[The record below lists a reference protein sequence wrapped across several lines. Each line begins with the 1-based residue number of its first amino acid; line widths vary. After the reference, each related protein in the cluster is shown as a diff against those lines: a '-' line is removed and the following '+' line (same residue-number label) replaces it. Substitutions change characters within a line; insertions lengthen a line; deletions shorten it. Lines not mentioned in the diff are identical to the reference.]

1 MYLTNQL
8 HPQVSQLFPLSEA
21 NEAMK
26 MNKVYGKVLLK
37 MDWFVCFSCCL
48 MSSRKASEVIV
59 FEDPDLKYRQKN
71 DKGIVVREF

>member
-1 MYLTNQL
+1 
-8 HPQVSQLFPLSEA
+8 
-21 NEAMK
+21 MK

-37 MDWFVCFSCCL
+37 MDSFVCFSCCL
-48 MSSRKASEVIV
+48 MSSRKASEIIV

>member
-1 MYLTNQL
+1 
-8 HPQVSQLFPLSEA
+8 
-21 NEAMK
+21 MK

-48 MSSRKASEVIV
+48 ISSRKASEIIV

-71 DKGIVVREF
+71 DKGILVREF

>member
-1 MYLTNQL
+1 M
-8 HPQVSQLFPLSEA
+8 FPLSEA

-37 MDWFVCFSCCL
+37 MDSFVCFSCCL
-48 MSSRKASEVIV
+48 MSSRKASEIIV

>member
-1 MYLTNQL
+1 M
-8 HPQVSQLFPLSEA
+8 FPLSEA
-21 NEAMK
+21 NEAMI

-48 MSSRKASEVIV
+48 MSSRKASEIFV

-71 DKGIVVREF
+71 DKGILVREF

>member
-1 MYLTNQL
+1 MTKQL
-8 HPQVSQLFPLSEA
+8 HPQVSQVFPLSEA

-48 MSSRKASEVIV
+48 MSSRKASEIIV

-71 DKGIVVREF
+71 DKGILVREF